1 MILMFFKVHSGC
13 RVENGL
19 SYDSSPGKTQAGR

>member
-13 RVENGL
+13 GVENGL
-19 SYDSSPGKTQAGR
+19 SYDSSPGKNQAGR